1 MSHFQQI
8 GEQKLFFKLSLEF
21 CDIDLSLFINAHG
34 YDVDNLLDINII
46 ANKSVLGKYSKQSM
60 K

>member
-1 MSHFQQI
+1 MSQ
-8 GEQKLFFKLSLEF
+8 ESRLENKSYF
-21 CDIDLSLFINAHG
+21 SSCLKNFVIDLSLFINAHS
-34 YDVDNLLDINII
+34 YDINII

>member
-1 MSHFQQI
+1 MSQ
-8 GEQKLFFKLSLEF
+8 ESRLENKSYF
-21 CDIDLSLFINAHG
+21 SSCLKNFVIDLSLFINAHS